1 MSKAIPAIILAAGA
15 SRRLGEDKAL
25 LEVAGNPLVALVAQ
39 RLSAAG
45 CTPIVIVTRA
55 ELAFACLGA
64 APECK
69 VAINK
74 SPQEGRTG
82 SIQVG
87 LLALGEDNGRLPKAV
102 LIVPL
107 DRPGWSMST
116 LEKVVN
122 TEGCVCPEKDGRGGH
137 PLRISGTEVKAI
149 MAAPSD
155 TSLRQLTKPQRILV
169 EDEFL
174 HLNIDTPDDM
184 VELERWAS
192 QSDGLSR

>member
-1 MSKAIPAIILAAGA
+1 
-15 SRRLGEDKAL
+15 
-25 LEVAGNPLVALVAQ
+25 
-39 RLSAAG
+39 
-45 CTPIVIVTRA
+45 
-55 ELAFACLGA
+55 
-64 APECK
+64 
-69 VAINK
+69 
-74 SPQEGRTG
+74 
-82 SIQVG
+82 
-87 LLALGEDNGRLPKAV
+87 
-102 LIVPL
+102 
-107 DRPGWSMST
+107 MST

-174 HLNIDTPDDM
+174 HLNIDTPEDM

>member
-74 SPQEGRTG
+74 SPKEGRTG

-155 TSLRQLTKPQRILV
+155 TSLRQLTKPQHILV
-169 EDEFL
+169 EDEFI
-174 HLNIDTPDDM
+174 HLNIDTPEDM
-184 VELERWAS
+184 DELERWAS

>member
-15 SRRLGEDKAL
+15 SRRLGQDKAL

-87 LLALGEDNGRLPKAV
+87 LLALGEDNGRLPKVV

-122 TEGCVCPEKDGRGGH
+122 TEGCVCPEQDGRGGH

>member
-45 CTPIVIVTRA
+45 CTPMVIVTRA

-87 LLALGEDNGRLPKAV
+87 LLALAEDSGRLPKAV
-102 LIVPL
+102 LIVPI
-107 DRPGWSMST
+107 DRPGWSLST
-116 LEKVVN
+116 LEKVLG

-137 PLRISGTEVKAI
+137 PLRISDVEIEAI

-155 TSLRQLTKPQRILV
+155 LSLRQVTKPQRILV

-174 HLNIDTPDDM
+174 HLNIDTPEDM

>member
-64 APECK
+64 APECT

-122 TEGCVCPEKDGRGGH
+122 SEGCVCPEKDGRGGH

-174 HLNIDTPDDM
+174 HLNIDTPEDM
-184 VELERWAS
+184 VELERWVS

>member
-1 MSKAIPAIILAAGA
+1 MLAAGA

-122 TEGCVCPEKDGRGGH
+122 SEGCVCPEKDGRGGH

-174 HLNIDTPDDM
+174 HLNIDTPEDM
-184 VELERWAS
+184 VELERWVS

>member
-39 RLSAAG
+39 RLSVAG

-64 APECK
+64 VPECK

-174 HLNIDTPDDM
+174 HLNIDTPEDM

>member
-174 HLNIDTPDDM
+174 HLNIDTPEDM

>member
-174 HLNIDTPDDM
+174 HLNIDTTEDM

>member
-64 APECK
+64 VPECT

-122 TEGCVCPEKDGRGGH
+122 SEGCVCPEKDGRGGH

-174 HLNIDTPDDM
+174 HLNIDTPEDM
-184 VELERWAS
+184 VELERWVS

>member
-39 RLSAAG
+39 RLSVAG

-174 HLNIDTPDDM
+174 HLNIDTPEDM
-184 VELERWAS
+184 VELERWVS
-192 QSDGLSR
+192 QSDVLSR

>member
-1 MSKAIPAIILAAGA
+1 MPKAIPAIILAAGA

-45 CTPIVIVTRA
+45 CTPMVIVTRA

-87 LLALGEDNGRLPKAV
+87 LLALAEDSGRLPKAV
-102 LIVPL
+102 LIVPI
-107 DRPGWSMST
+107 DRPGWSLST
-116 LEKVVN
+116 LEKVLG

-137 PLRISGTEVKAI
+137 PLRISDVEIEAI

-155 TSLRQLTKPQRILV
+155 LSLRQVTKPQRILV

-174 HLNIDTPDDM
+174 HLNIDTPEDM

>member
-1 MSKAIPAIILAAGA
+1 MSKSIAAIILAAGA
-15 SRRLGEDKAL
+15 SQRLGRDKAL
-25 LEVAGNPLVALVAQ
+25 LEVEGEPLVTLVAK
-39 RLSAAG
+39 RLAAG
-45 CTPIVIVTRA
+45 GVSPIVIVTHA
-55 ELAFACLGA
+55 ESAFACLGA

-74 SPQEGRTG
+74 SPEEGRTG

-87 LLALGEDNGRLPKAV
+87 LLALGEDLGSLPKAV
-102 LIVPL
+102 LIVPV
-107 DRPGWSMST
+107 DRPGWSLST
-116 LEKVVN
+116 LGKVAN

-137 PLRISGTEVKAI
+137 PLRISGTEVKGI

-174 HLNIDTPDDM
+174 HLNIDTPEDM

>member
-15 SRRLGEDKAL
+15 SRRLGQDKAL
-25 LEVAGNPLVALVAQ
+25 LQVAGNPLVALVAQ

-87 LLALGEDNGRLPKAV
+87 LLALAEDSGRLPKAV
-102 LIVPL
+102 LIVPI
-107 DRPGWSMST
+107 DRPGWSLST
-116 LEKVVN
+116 LEKVLG

-137 PLRISGTEVKAI
+137 PLRISDAEIEAI

-155 TSLRQLTKPQRILV
+155 LSLRQVTKPQRILV

-174 HLNIDTPDDM
+174 HLNIDTSEDM

>member
-122 TEGCVCPEKDGRGGH
+122 SEGCVCPEKDGRGGH

-174 HLNIDTPDDM
+174 HLNIDTPEDM

>member
-25 LEVAGNPLVALVAQ
+25 LEVAGNPLVVLVAQ

-74 SPQEGRTG
+74 YPQEGRTG

-174 HLNIDTPDDM
+174 HLNIDTPEDM

>member
-15 SRRLGEDKAL
+15 SRRLGQDKAL
-25 LEVAGNPLVALVAQ
+25 LQVAGNPLVALVAQ

-45 CTPIVIVTRA
+45 CTPIVIVTRT

-122 TEGCVCPEKDGRGGH
+122 TEGCVCPEKEGRGGH

-149 MAAPSD
+149 MSAPSD

-174 HLNIDTPDDM
+174 HLNIDTPEDM

>member
-64 APECK
+64 APEFK

-174 HLNIDTPDDM
+174 HLNIDPPEDM

>member
-87 LLALGEDNGRLPKAV
+87 LLALGEDNGHLPKAV

-174 HLNIDTPDDM
+174 HLNIDTPEDM

>member
-122 TEGCVCPEKDGRGGH
+122 SEGCVCPEKDGRGGH

-174 HLNIDTPDDM
+174 HLNIDTPEDM
-184 VELERWAS
+184 VELERWVS

>member
-64 APECK
+64 VPECK

-174 HLNIDTPDDM
+174 HLNIDTPEDM